1 MFHVAFFCV
10 ILHVFRLVDSWC
22 LQYVDRRFNYAT
34 RAIASSLF
42 CLCMVYNTCT
52 FLLACFFSKLMLHEK
67 QTNRL
72 GLISNHLPDFDTMSR
87 GLFVLSVPFEL
98 QFQFSLL
105 VVALYFCLCLWRWLG
120 SRVVRVLDSVAEGP
134 GFKSQPRRCRV
145 TVLDKLFTPIVPLF
159 TRQQNW

>member
-1 MFHVAFFCV
+1 MFHVAF
-10 ILHVFRLVDSWC
+10 ILCYFTRFSTGRQLVFAVCGQAFQLCHQSDC
-22 LQYVDRRFNYAT
+22 LFTILPLYGIQYVYIF
-34 RAIASSLF
+34 ISL
-42 CLCMVYNTCT
+42 
-52 FLLACFFSKLMLHEK
+52 FFSKLMLHEK

-120 SRVVRVLDSVAEGP
+120 SRVVSVLDSVAEWP
-134 GFKSQPRRCRV
+134 GFKSQSRRCRV

-159 TRQQNW
+159 SKQQSW